1 MPTSFNALL
10 AAFRVLFSQK
20 KCKTVEAIRYQFA
33 PYCIGLNNDGVIIP
47 TGEIL
52 RGNAAVDLWIDMMQM
67 YNMSHLKYWLDKCN
81 PFPSDMLIID
91 FMAQIGPYGC
101 QEHVLPFIEY
111 VPRPEQVL
119 VGTGTMLELIHLYN
133 MTTVGDL
140 GAYIYS
146 IVILGIFLNDY
157 LAGDVLMLQNPQ
169 EFIGARLFQ
178 GELDYIISGGQ
189 TESSFV
195 PAFGSPQNTYSS
207 EPMLQSMEG
216 QISPEEFSSLVT
228 KQRQLIDSSTYL
240 GNETPQVIAMKEA
253 LKLSETYS
261 DYLETRGPI
270 AFQKV
275 GPLVYESIALG
286 ESKRHEVIFKG
297 WDRRELRPPK
307 WKEHGNVDFANRKNP
322 NFPSAEKLPKM
333 AVGQREP
340 LFGAAMS
347 GGVNGHDHE
356 QINSF

>member
-1 MPTSFNALL
+1 MPTSFNTLLL
-10 AAFRVLFSQK
+10 AFRKLFSQK
-20 KCKTVEAIRYQFA
+20 KCKTVEEIRWRFVPFA
-33 PYCIGLNNDGVIIP
+33 VGFNNDGVIIP

-52 RGNAAVDLWIDMMQM
+52 RGNGAVDQWIDMMQF
-67 YNMSHLKYWLDKCN
+67 YNMTHLKYWLEKCN
-81 PFPSDMLIID
+81 AFDSETLMMD
-91 FMAQIGPYGC
+91 FMAEIGQYGC
-101 QEHVLPFIEY
+101 QEHVFPFIEY
-111 VPRPEQVL
+111 VARPEQTL

-146 IVILGIFLNDY
+146 IIILGIFLNDY
-157 LAGDVLMLQNPQ
+157 LAGDVLMIQNPQ
-169 EFIGARLFQ
+169 EFIAARLFQ
-178 GELDYIISGGQ
+178 GEIDFIMSGGQ
-189 TESSFV
+189 TESTFL
-195 PAFGSPQNTYSS
+195 PKFGSAQNVYSS

-216 QISPEEFSSLVT
+216 EISPEEFNTLVT
-228 KQRQLIDSSTYL
+228 EQRALIDSSTYL

-261 DYLETRGPI
+261 DYLEIRGPI
-270 AFQKV
+270 AYQKV

-322 NFPSAEKLPKM
+322 NFPSTEKLPKTVVGKRTPVFGTETGG
-333 AVGQREP
+333 AVNETYQESR
-340 LFGAAMS
+340 
-347 GGVNGHDHE
+347 N
-356 QINSF
+356 QW